1 MCVFFIYLFTVNVVV
16 RYDHTNGHSE
26 LVIDRVSK
34 DDSGTYTCLAQ
45 NSVGTIKSLGFVH
58 VKGKSTLPRII
69 LMLLHLTLA
78 AHSSSVSPEPPIIDG
93 DLHSNRIE
101 PLGGNA
107 VLNCEVRGDPP
118 PTIQW
123 SKNGINIQISN
134 RIRQLD
140 NGSLAIYGTVVG
152 KHIHFNNP

>member
-1 MCVFFIYLFTVNVVV
+1 MQCCHTGSLLF
-16 RYDHTNGHSE
+16 
-26 LVIDRVSK
+26 
-34 DDSGTYTCLAQ
+34 CL
-45 NSVGTIKSLGFVH
+45 
-58 VKGKSTLPRII
+58 
-69 LMLLHLTLA
+69 
-78 AHSSSVSPEPPIIDG
+78 SPEPPIIDG

-107 VLNCEVRGDPP
+107 ILNCEVRGDPL

-123 SKNGINIQISN
+123 SKNGINIKISK

-152 KHIHFNNP
+152 KHMRLRCMCVGLNTQC

>member
-1 MCVFFIYLFTVNVVV
+1 MVLFMLKVKTTILGNV
-16 RYDHTNGHSE
+16 
-26 LVIDRVSK
+26 
-34 DDSGTYTCLAQ
+34 LA
-45 NSVGTIKSLGFVH
+45 
-58 VKGKSTLPRII
+58 
-69 LMLLHLTLA
+69 LLHLIFA
-78 AHSSSVSPEPPIIDG
+78 ANSFSVCSPEPPIIDG

-107 VLNCEVRGDPP
+107 ILNCEVRGDPL

-140 NGSLAIYGTVVG
+140 NGSLAIYGTVV
-152 KHIHFNNP
+152 

>member
-1 MCVFFIYLFTVNVVV
+1 MIGLGNVLRGVSQDRPVSVF
-16 RYDHTNGHSE
+16 
-26 LVIDRVSK
+26 
-34 DDSGTYTCLAQ
+34 
-45 NSVGTIKSLGFVH
+45 
-58 VKGKSTLPRII
+58 
-69 LMLLHLTLA
+69 
-78 AHSSSVSPEPPIIDG
+78 SSEPPIIDG

-107 VLNCEVRGDPP
+107 ILNCEVRGDPL

-123 SKNGINIQISN
+123 SKNGINMQISN

-152 KHIHFNNP
+152 EGHSPSAVLFLVFMSHECVDMK

>member
-1 MCVFFIYLFTVNVVV
+1 MQCCNI
-16 RYDHTNGHSE
+16 G
-26 LVIDRVSK
+26 
-34 DDSGTYTCLAQ
+34 
-45 NSVGTIKSLGFVH
+45 
-58 VKGKSTLPRII
+58 STLFC
-69 LMLLHLTLA
+69 L
-78 AHSSSVSPEPPIIDG
+78 SPEPPIIDG

-107 VLNCEVRGDPP
+107 ILNCEVRGDPL

-123 SKNGINIQISN
+123 SKNGINIKISK

-152 KHIHFNNP
+152 IHMRLRCMCVVLNT